1 MKTNVF
7 DGLAFLSLFL
17 VVVLL
22 PIFALPLT
30 NIPVETSKGLL
41 LVVGLALSIIFWA
54 IARFSDGK
62 IVFPKSALLAS
73 GLGIV
78 LVFLLSS
85 LFSGSPQVSLFGAMF
100 DIGSLWFVLA
110 AFVLMFMSSVV
121 FRTPRQG
128 KIVLLGVIL
137 SSALLLV
144 FQSAHLFFPVALS
157 LGILAGKTGNIL
169 GSWNAL
175 GLFAGFTGL
184 MSLFMVEFFSIS
196 KAGRTLLQ
204 ILILL
209 SLLFISAVNFPLVW
223 ALLGVSGLIIF
234 VYKISTTFGSN
245 KAEEGKDKQERK
257 HFPLVSFLVVIVSLL
272 FFISPNFIGGVV
284 PGRLQIST
292 NDVSPSLP
300 TTLSITKGVLSR
312 DPVFG
317 IGPNRFGE
325 AWSMYKPKSINNTQ
339 FWNASFE
346 SGSGLLPTLTA
357 TSGGLGILA
366 WIIFLVLL
374 LWTGLGLVF
383 LGANNR
389 ANWEIMMFFV
399 LSLYLFV
406 SSFFYSTG
414 PVIFLLALAFTGVFI
429 GLSASSGSAREVSL
443 SFLNDPRKSFFS
455 ILALVLLMIVSA
467 TASFKYVEKFSS
479 VFYFGRA
486 VFAFAQSMPEEAE
499 DAMNK
504 ALALHRNDLYLRVYS
519 QINLVKLDSLVQKS
533 NALSET
539 EKGDLQ
545 ASLDK
550 ALNGARLSA
559 DYNPKNYLNFQA
571 LGSVY
576 QAAVSLGVKG
586 AYGQAIEAYQAASA
600 LNPFNPGL
608 KLAMARVS
616 FTEGKVKEAKDYAN
630 AALSLK
636 PDYVDA
642 LIILS
647 QIAKNEGDNKAALSY
662 AQSALSFAPNDE
674 NLIKYVNSLSS
685 STSSSASGPTKE

>member
-1 MKTNVF
+1 MKTNIF

-22 PIFALPLT
+22 PIFSLPFT

-41 LVVGLALSIIFWA
+41 LVAGLALSVIFWA

-62 IVFPKSALLAS
+62 IIFPKSALLAS

-85 LFSGSPQVSLFGAMF
+85 LFSGSSQVSLFGTMF
-100 DIGSLWFVLA
+100 DIGSFWFIFA

-128 KIVLLGVIL
+128 KTMLLGIIL

-144 FQSAHLFFPVALS
+144 FQSIHLFLPAPLS
-157 LGILAGKTGNIL
+157 LGILAGKTGSIL

-184 MSLFMVEFFSIS
+184 MSLFMIEFFSIS
-196 KAGRTLLQ
+196 KAGKVLLQ
-204 ILILL
+204 VLTLF
-209 SLLFISAVNFPLVW
+209 SLLLISAVNFPLIW

-234 VYKISTTFGSN
+234 VYKISTTFGN
-245 KAEEGKDKQERK
+245 DKEGEEKEEQERRQ
-257 HFPLVSFLVVIVSLL
+257 FPLASFLVAIVSLL
-272 FFISPNFIGGVV
+272 FFISPNFIGSVI
-284 PGRLQIST
+284 PSRLQISIS
-292 NDVSPSLP
+292 DVSPSLP
-300 TTLSITKGVLSR
+300 ATLSITKGVLSES
-312 DPVFG
+312 PVFG

-325 AWSMYKPKSINNTQ
+325 AWSMHKPVSINNTQ
-339 FWNASFE
+339 FWDVSFE
-346 SGSGLLPTLTA
+346 SGSGLLPALTA

-366 WIIFLVLL
+366 WVIFFVLL
-374 LWTGLGLVF
+374 LWIGLGLVF
-383 LGANNR
+383 LGAKDKI
-389 ANWEIMMFFV
+389 NWEIMMFFV
-399 LSLYLFV
+399 LSLYLFI

-414 PVIFLLALAFTGVFI
+414 SVIFLLAFAFTGVFI
-429 GLSASSGSAREVSL
+429 GLSASLSFGREVTL

-455 ILALVLLMIVSA
+455 ILALVLLIIVSA

-486 VFAFAQSMPEEAE
+486 VSASTESVAE
-499 DAMNK
+499 DSINK
-504 ALALHRNDLYLRVYS
+504 ALSLHRNDLYLRAYS
-519 QINLVKLDSLVQKS
+519 QINLAKLNSLIKKGED
-533 NALSET
+533 LSEA
-539 EKGDLQ
+539 EKTDLQ
-545 ASLDK
+545 KNLDG
-550 ALNGARLSA
+550 ALGGAQLA
-559 DYNPKNYLNFQA
+559 ITYNPKNYLNFQA

-576 QAAVSLGVKG
+576 QAAASLGVKE
-586 AYGQAIEAYQAASA
+586 AFGQAIEAYQAASV

-642 LIILS
+642 LIVLS
-647 QIAKNEGDNKAALSY
+647 QIAKNEGDNKGALSY
-662 AQSALSFAPNDE
+662 AQSALSFAPDDE
-674 NLIKYVNSLSS
+674 NLIKYVDSLNNSAFPSEGDGS
-685 STSSSASGPTKE
+685 R

>member
-1 MKTNVF
+1 MKTNIF

-22 PIFALPLT
+22 PIFSLPFT

-41 LVVGLALSIIFWA
+41 LVAGLALSVIFWA

-62 IVFPKSALLAS
+62 IIFPKSALLAS

-85 LFSGSPQVSLFGAMF
+85 LFSGSSQVSLFGTMF
-100 DIGSLWFVLA
+100 DIGSFWFIFA

-128 KIVLLGVIL
+128 KTMLLGIIL

-144 FQSAHLFFPVALS
+144 FQSIHLFLPAPLS
-157 LGILAGKTGNIL
+157 LGILAGKTGSIL

-184 MSLFMVEFFSIS
+184 MSLFMIEFFSIS
-196 KAGRTLLQ
+196 KAGKVLLQ
-204 ILILL
+204 VLTLF
-209 SLLFISAVNFPLVW
+209 SLLLISAVNFPLIW

-234 VYKISTTFGSN
+234 VYKISTTFGN
-245 KAEEGKDKQERK
+245 DKEGEEKEEQERRQ
-257 HFPLVSFLVVIVSLL
+257 FPLASFLVAIVSLL
-272 FFISPNFIGGVV
+272 FFISPNFIGSVI
-284 PGRLQIST
+284 PSRLQISIS
-292 NDVSPSLP
+292 DVSPSLP
-300 TTLSITKGVLSR
+300 ATLSITKGVLSES
-312 DPVFG
+312 PVFG

-325 AWSMYKPKSINNTQ
+325 AWSMHKPVSINNTQ
-339 FWNASFE
+339 FWDVSFE
-346 SGSGLLPTLTA
+346 SGSGLLPALTA

-366 WIIFLVLL
+366 WVIFFVLL
-374 LWTGLGLVF
+374 LWIGLGLVF
-383 LGANNR
+383 LGAKDKI
-389 ANWEIMMFFV
+389 NWEIMMFFV
-399 LSLYLFV
+399 LSLYLFI

-414 PVIFLLALAFTGVFI
+414 SVIFLLAFAFTGVFI
-429 GLSASSGSAREVSL
+429 GLSASLSFGREVTL

-455 ILALVLLMIVSA
+455 ILALVLLIIVSA

-486 VFAFAQSMPEEAE
+486 VSASTESVAE
-499 DAMNK
+499 DSINK
-504 ALALHRNDLYLRVYS
+504 ALSLHRNDLYLRAYS
-519 QINLVKLDSLVQKS
+519 QINLAKLNSLIKKGED
-533 NALSET
+533 LSEA
-539 EKGDLQ
+539 EKTDLQ
-545 ASLDK
+545 KNLDG
-550 ALNGARLSA
+550 ALGGAQLA
-559 DYNPKNYLNFQA
+559 ITYNPKNYLNFQA

-576 QAAVSLGVKG
+576 QAAASLGVKE
-586 AYGQAIEAYQAASA
+586 AFGQAIEAYQAASV

-642 LIILS
+642 LIVLS
-647 QIAKNEGDNKAALSY
+647 QIAKNEGDNKGALSY
-662 AQSALSFAPNDE
+662 AQSALSFAPDDE
-674 NLIKYVNSLSS
+674 NLIKYVDSLNNSASP
-685 STSSSASGPTKE
+685 SASGATEE

>member
-1 MKTNVF
+1 MKTNIF

-22 PIFALPLT
+22 PIFSLPFT

-41 LVVGLALSIIFWA
+41 LVAGLALSVIFWA

-62 IVFPKSALLAS
+62 IIFPKSALLAS

-85 LFSGSPQVSLFGAMF
+85 LFSGSSQVSLFGTMF
-100 DIGSLWFVLA
+100 DIGSFWFIFA

-128 KIVLLGVIL
+128 KTMLLGIIL

-144 FQSAHLFFPVALS
+144 FQSIHLFLPAPLS
-157 LGILAGKTGNIL
+157 LGILAGKTGSIL

-184 MSLFMVEFFSIS
+184 MSLFMIEFFSIS
-196 KAGRTLLQ
+196 KAGKVLLQ
-204 ILILL
+204 VLTLF
-209 SLLFISAVNFPLVW
+209 SLLLISAVNFPLIW

-234 VYKISTTFGSN
+234 VYKISTTFGN
-245 KAEEGKDKQERK
+245 DKEGEEKEEQERRQ
-257 HFPLVSFLVVIVSLL
+257 FPLASFLVAIVSLL
-272 FFISPNFIGGVV
+272 FFISPNFIGSVI
-284 PGRLQIST
+284 PSRLQISIS
-292 NDVSPSLP
+292 DVSPSLP
-300 TTLSITKGVLSR
+300 ATLSITKGVLSES
-312 DPVFG
+312 PVFG

-325 AWSMYKPKSINNTQ
+325 AWSMHKPVSINNTQ
-339 FWNASFE
+339 FWDVSFE
-346 SGSGLLPTLTA
+346 SGSGLLPALTA

-366 WIIFLVLL
+366 WVIFFVLL
-374 LWTGLGLVF
+374 LWIGLGLVF
-383 LGANNR
+383 LGAKDKI
-389 ANWEIMMFFV
+389 NWEIMMFFV
-399 LSLYLFV
+399 LSLYLFI

-414 PVIFLLALAFTGVFI
+414 SVIFLLAFAFTGVFI
-429 GLSASSGSAREVSL
+429 GLSASLSFGREVTL

-455 ILALVLLMIVSA
+455 ILALVLLIIVSA

-486 VFAFAQSMPEEAE
+486 VSASTESVAE
-499 DAMNK
+499 DSINK
-504 ALALHRNDLYLRVYS
+504 ALSLHRNDLYLRAYS
-519 QINLVKLDSLVQKS
+519 QINLAKLNSLIKKGED
-533 NALSET
+533 LSEA
-539 EKGDLQ
+539 EKTDLQ
-545 ASLDK
+545 KNLDG
-550 ALNGARLSA
+550 ALGGAQLA
-559 DYNPKNYLNFQA
+559 ITYNPKNYLNFRA
-571 LGSVY
+571 VGSVY
-576 QAAVSLGVKG
+576 QAAASLGVKE
-586 AYGQAIEAYQAASA
+586 AFGQAIEAYQAASV

-642 LIILS
+642 LIVLS
-647 QIAKNEGDNKAALSY
+647 QIAKNEGDNKGALSY
-662 AQSALSFAPNDE
+662 AQSALSFAPDDE
-674 NLIKYVNSLSS
+674 NLIKYVDSLNNSAFPSEGDGS
-685 STSSSASGPTKE
+685 R

>member
-1 MKTNVF
+1 MKTNIF

-22 PIFALPLT
+22 PIFSLPFT

-41 LVVGLALSIIFWA
+41 LVAGLALSVIFWA

-62 IVFPKSALLAS
+62 IIFPKSALLAS

-85 LFSGSPQVSLFGAMF
+85 LFSGSSQVSLFGTMF
-100 DIGSLWFVLA
+100 DIGSFWFIFA

-128 KIVLLGVIL
+128 KTMLLGIIL

-144 FQSAHLFFPVALS
+144 FQSIHLFLPAPLS
-157 LGILAGKTGNIL
+157 LGILAGKTGSIL

-184 MSLFMVEFFSIS
+184 MSLFMIEFFSIS
-196 KAGRTLLQ
+196 KAGKVLLQ
-204 ILILL
+204 VLTLF
-209 SLLFISAVNFPLVW
+209 SLLLISAVNFPLIW

-234 VYKISTTFGSN
+234 VYKISTTFGN
-245 KAEEGKDKQERK
+245 DKEGEEKEEQERRQ
-257 HFPLVSFLVVIVSLL
+257 FPLASFLVAIVSLL
-272 FFISPNFIGGVV
+272 FFISPNFIGSVI
-284 PGRLQIST
+284 PSLLQISFS
-292 NDVSPSLP
+292 DVSPSLP
-300 TTLSITKGVLSR
+300 ATLSITKGVLSES
-312 DPVFG
+312 PVFG

-325 AWSMYKPKSINNTQ
+325 AWSMHKPVSINNTQ
-339 FWNASFE
+339 FWDVSFE
-346 SGSGLLPTLTA
+346 SGSGLLPALTA

-366 WIIFLVLL
+366 WVIFFVLL
-374 LWTGLGLVF
+374 LWIGLGLVF
-383 LGANNR
+383 LGAKDKI
-389 ANWEIMMFFV
+389 NWEIMMFFV
-399 LSLYLFV
+399 LSLYLFI

-414 PVIFLLALAFTGVFI
+414 SVIFLLAFAFTGVFI
-429 GLSASSGSAREVSL
+429 GLSASLSFGREVTL

-455 ILALVLLMIVSA
+455 ILALVLLIIVSA

-486 VFAFAQSMPEEAE
+486 VSASTESVAE
-499 DAMNK
+499 DSINK
-504 ALALHRNDLYLRVYS
+504 ALSLHRNDLYLRAYS
-519 QINLVKLDSLVQKS
+519 QINLAKLNSLIKKGED
-533 NALSET
+533 LSEA
-539 EKGDLQ
+539 EKTDLQ
-545 ASLDK
+545 KNLDG
-550 ALNGARLSA
+550 ALGGAQLA
-559 DYNPKNYLNFQA
+559 ITYNPKNYLNFQA

-576 QAAVSLGVKG
+576 QAAASLGVKE
-586 AYGQAIEAYQAASA
+586 AFGQAIEAYQAASV

-642 LIILS
+642 LIVLS
-647 QIAKNEGDNKAALSY
+647 QIAKNEGDNKGALSY
-662 AQSALSFAPNDE
+662 AQSALSFAPDDE
-674 NLIKYVNSLSS
+674 NLIKYVDSLNNSAFPSEGDGS
-685 STSSSASGPTKE
+685 R

>member
-169 GSWNAL
+169 GSWSAL

-443 SFLNDPRKSFFS
+443 SFLNDPRKNFFS

-486 VFAFAQSMPEEAE
+486 VFAFSQSMPEEAE

-642 LIILS
+642 LIVLS
-647 QIAKNEGDNKAALSY
+647 QIAKNEGDNKSALSY
-662 AQSALSFAPNDE
+662 AQNALFFAPNDE
-674 NLIKYVNSLSS
+674 NLIKYVNSLGGSA
-685 STSSSASGPTKE
+685 SSSASGSTEE

>member
-1 MKTNVF
+1 MKTNIF

-22 PIFALPLT
+22 PIFSLPFT
-30 NIPVETSKGLL
+30 NVPVETSKGLL
-41 LVVGLALSIIFWA
+41 LVAGLALSVIFWA

-62 IVFPKSALLAS
+62 IIFPKSALLAS

-85 LFSGSPQVSLFGAMF
+85 LFSGSSQVSLFGTMF
-100 DIGSLWFVLA
+100 DIGSFWFIFA

-128 KIVLLGVIL
+128 KTMLLGIIL

-144 FQSAHLFFPVALS
+144 FQSIHLFLPAPLS
-157 LGILAGKTGNIL
+157 LGILAGKTGSIL

-184 MSLFMVEFFSIS
+184 MSLFMIEFFSIS
-196 KAGRTLLQ
+196 KAGKVLLQ
-204 ILILL
+204 VLTLF
-209 SLLFISAVNFPLVW
+209 SLLLISAVNFPLIW

-234 VYKISTTFGSN
+234 VYKISTTFGN
-245 KAEEGKDKQERK
+245 DKEGEEKEEQERRQ
-257 HFPLVSFLVVIVSLL
+257 FPLASFLVAIVSLL
-272 FFISPNFIGGVV
+272 FFISPNFIGSVI
-284 PGRLQIST
+284 PSRLQISIS
-292 NDVSPSLP
+292 DVSPSLP
-300 TTLSITKGVLSR
+300 ATLSITKGVLSES
-312 DPVFG
+312 PVFG

-325 AWSMYKPKSINNTQ
+325 AWSMHKPVSINNTQ
-339 FWNASFE
+339 FWDVSFE
-346 SGSGLLPTLTA
+346 SGSGLLPALTA

-366 WIIFLVLL
+366 WVIFFVLL
-374 LWTGLGLVF
+374 LWIGLGLVF
-383 LGANNR
+383 LGAKDKI
-389 ANWEIMMFFV
+389 NWEIMMFFV
-399 LSLYLFV
+399 LSLYLFI

-414 PVIFLLALAFTGVFI
+414 SVIFLLAFAFTGVFI
-429 GLSASSGSAREVSL
+429 GLSASLSFGREVTL

-455 ILALVLLMIVSA
+455 ILALVLLIIVSA

-486 VFAFAQSMPEEAE
+486 VSASTESVAE
-499 DAMNK
+499 DSINK
-504 ALALHRNDLYLRVYS
+504 ALSLHRNDLYLRAYS
-519 QINLVKLDSLVQKS
+519 QINLAKLNSLIKKGED
-533 NALSET
+533 LSEA
-539 EKGDLQ
+539 EKTDLQ
-545 ASLDK
+545 KNLDG
-550 ALNGARLSA
+550 ALGGAQLA
-559 DYNPKNYLNFQA
+559 ITYNPKNYLNFQA

-576 QAAVSLGVKG
+576 QAAASLGVKE
-586 AYGQAIEAYQAASA
+586 AFGQAIEAYQAASV

-642 LIILS
+642 LIVLS
-647 QIAKNEGDNKAALSY
+647 QIAKNEGDNKGALSY
-662 AQSALSFAPNDE
+662 AQSALSFAPDDE
-674 NLIKYVNSLSS
+674 NLIKYVDSLNNSAFPSEGDGS
-685 STSSSASGPTKE
+685 R

>member
-1 MKTNVF
+1 MKTNIF

-22 PIFALPLT
+22 PIFSLPFT

-41 LVVGLALSIIFWA
+41 LVAGLALSVIFWA

-62 IVFPKSALLAS
+62 IIFPKSALLAS

-85 LFSGSPQVSLFGAMF
+85 LFSGSSQVSLFGTMF
-100 DIGSLWFVLA
+100 DIGSFWFIFA

-128 KIVLLGVIL
+128 KTMLLGIIL

-144 FQSAHLFFPVALS
+144 FQSIHLFLPAPLS
-157 LGILAGKTGNIL
+157 LGILAGKTGSIL

-184 MSLFMVEFFSIS
+184 MSLFMIEFFSIS
-196 KAGRTLLQ
+196 KAGKVLLQ
-204 ILILL
+204 VLTLF
-209 SLLFISAVNFPLVW
+209 SLLLISAVNFPLIW

-234 VYKISTTFGSN
+234 VYKISTTFGN
-245 KAEEGKDKQERK
+245 DKEGEEKEEQERRQ
-257 HFPLVSFLVVIVSLL
+257 FPLASFLVAIVSLL
-272 FFISPNFIGGVV
+272 FFISPNFIGSVI
-284 PGRLQIST
+284 PSRLQISIS
-292 NDVSPSLP
+292 DVSPSLP
-300 TTLSITKGVLSR
+300 ATLSITKGVLSES
-312 DPVFG
+312 PVFG

-325 AWSMYKPKSINNTQ
+325 AWSMHKPVSINNTQ
-339 FWNASFE
+339 FWDVSFE
-346 SGSGLLPTLTA
+346 SGSGLLPALTA

-366 WIIFLVLL
+366 WVIFFVLL
-374 LWTGLGLVF
+374 LWIGLGLVF
-383 LGANNR
+383 LGAKDKI
-389 ANWEIMMFFV
+389 NWEIMMFFV
-399 LSLYLFV
+399 LSLYLFI

-414 PVIFLLALAFTGVFI
+414 SVIFLLAFAFTGVFI
-429 GLSASSGSAREVSL
+429 GLSASLSFGREVTL

-455 ILALVLLMIVSA
+455 ILALVLLIIVSA

-486 VFAFAQSMPEEAE
+486 VSASTESVAE
-499 DAMNK
+499 DSINK
-504 ALALHRNDLYLRVYS
+504 ALSLHRNDLYLRAYS
-519 QINLVKLDSLVQKS
+519 QINLAKLNSLIKKGED
-533 NALSET
+533 LSEA
-539 EKGDLQ
+539 EKTDLQ
-545 ASLDK
+545 KNLDG
-550 ALNGARLSA
+550 ALGGAQLA
-559 DYNPKNYLNFQA
+559 ITYNPKNYLNFQA

-576 QAAVSLGVKG
+576 QAAASLGVKE
-586 AYGQAIEAYQAASA
+586 AFGQAIEAYQAASV

-642 LIILS
+642 LIVLS
-647 QIAKNEGDNKAALSY
+647 QIAKNEGDNKGALSY
-662 AQSALSFAPNDE
+662 AQSALSFAPDDE
-674 NLIKYVNSLSS
+674 DLIKYVNSLNNSAS
-685 STSSSASGPTKE
+685 PSASGATEE

>member
-1 MKTNVF
+1 MKTNIF

-22 PIFALPLT
+22 PIFSLPFT
-30 NIPVETSKGLL
+30 NVPVETSKGLL
-41 LVVGLALSIIFWA
+41 LVAGLALSVIFWA

-62 IVFPKSALLAS
+62 IIFPKSALLAS

-85 LFSGSPQVSLFGAMF
+85 LFSGSSQVSLFGTMF
-100 DIGSLWFVLA
+100 DIGSFWFIFA

-128 KIVLLGVIL
+128 KTMLLGIIL

-144 FQSAHLFFPVALS
+144 FQSIHLFLPAPLS
-157 LGILAGKTGNIL
+157 LGILAGKTGSIL

-184 MSLFMVEFFSIS
+184 MSLFMIEFFSIS
-196 KAGRTLLQ
+196 KAGKVLLQ
-204 ILILL
+204 VLTLF
-209 SLLFISAVNFPLVW
+209 SLLLISAVNFPLIW

-234 VYKISTTFGSN
+234 VYKISTTFGN
-245 KAEEGKDKQERK
+245 DKEGEEKEEQERRQ
-257 HFPLVSFLVVIVSLL
+257 FPLASFLVAIVSLL
-272 FFISPNFIGGVV
+272 FFISPNFIGSVI
-284 PGRLQIST
+284 PSRLQISIS
-292 NDVSPSLP
+292 DVSPSLP
-300 TTLSITKGVLSR
+300 ATLSITKGVLSES
-312 DPVFG
+312 PVFG

-325 AWSMYKPKSINNTQ
+325 AWSMHKPVSINNTQ
-339 FWNASFE
+339 FWDVSFE
-346 SGSGLLPTLTA
+346 SGSGLLPALTA

-366 WIIFLVLL
+366 WVIFFVLL
-374 LWTGLGLVF
+374 LWIGLGLVF
-383 LGANNR
+383 LGAKDKI
-389 ANWEIMMFFV
+389 NWEIMMFFV
-399 LSLYLFV
+399 LSLYLFI

-414 PVIFLLALAFTGVFI
+414 SVIFLLAFAFTGVFI
-429 GLSASSGSAREVSL
+429 GLSASLSFGREVIL

-455 ILALVLLMIVSA
+455 ILALVLLIIVSV

-486 VFAFAQSMPEEAE
+486 VSASTESVAE
-499 DAMNK
+499 DSINK
-504 ALALHRNDLYLRVYS
+504 ALSLHRNDLYLRAYS
-519 QINLVKLDSLVQKS
+519 QINLAKLNSLIKKGED
-533 NALSET
+533 LSEA
-539 EKGDLQ
+539 EKTDLQ
-545 ASLDK
+545 KNLDG
-550 ALNGARLSA
+550 ALGGAQLA
-559 DYNPKNYLNFQA
+559 ITYNSKNYLNFQA

-576 QAAVSLGVKG
+576 QAAASLGVKE
-586 AYGQAIEAYQAASA
+586 AFGQAIEAYQAASV

-642 LIILS
+642 LIVLS
-647 QIAKNEGDNKAALSY
+647 QIAKNEGDNKGALSY
-662 AQSALSFAPNDE
+662 AQSALSFAPDDE
-674 NLIKYVNSLSS
+674 NLIKYVDSLNNSASP
-685 STSSSASGPTKE
+685 SASGATEE

>member
-1 MKTNVF
+1 MKTNIF

-22 PIFALPLT
+22 PIFSLPFT

-41 LVVGLALSIIFWA
+41 LVAGLALSVIFWA
-54 IARFSDGK
+54 IARVSDGK
-62 IVFPKSALLAS
+62 IIFPKSALLAS

-85 LFSGSPQVSLFGAMF
+85 LFSGSSQVSLFGTMF
-100 DIGSLWFVLA
+100 DIGSFWFIFA

-128 KIVLLGVIL
+128 KTMLLGIIL

-144 FQSAHLFFPVALS
+144 FQSIHLFLPAPLS
-157 LGILAGKTGNIL
+157 LGILAGKTGSIL

-184 MSLFMVEFFSIS
+184 MSLFMIEFFSIS
-196 KAGRTLLQ
+196 KAGKVLLQ
-204 ILILL
+204 VLTLF
-209 SLLFISAVNFPLVW
+209 SLLLISAVNFPLIW

-234 VYKISTTFGSN
+234 VYKISTTFGN
-245 KAEEGKDKQERK
+245 DKEGEEKEEQERRQ
-257 HFPLVSFLVVIVSLL
+257 FPLASFLVAIVSLL
-272 FFISPNFIGGVV
+272 FFISPNFIGSVI
-284 PGRLQIST
+284 PSRLQISIS
-292 NDVSPSLP
+292 DVSPSLP
-300 TTLSITKGVLSR
+300 ATLSITKGVLSES
-312 DPVFG
+312 PVFG

-325 AWSMYKPKSINNTQ
+325 AWSMHKPVSINNTQ
-339 FWNASFE
+339 FWDVSFE
-346 SGSGLLPTLTA
+346 SGSGLLPALTA

-366 WIIFLVLL
+366 WVIFFVLL
-374 LWTGLGLVF
+374 LWIGLGLVF
-383 LGANNR
+383 LGAKDKI
-389 ANWEIMMFFV
+389 NWEIMMFFV
-399 LSLYLFV
+399 LSLYLFI

-414 PVIFLLALAFTGVFI
+414 SVIFLLAFAFTGVFI
-429 GLSASSGSAREVSL
+429 GLSASLSFGREVTL

-455 ILALVLLMIVSA
+455 ILALVLLIIVSA

-486 VFAFAQSMPEEAE
+486 VSASTESVAE
-499 DAMNK
+499 DSINK
-504 ALALHRNDLYLRVYS
+504 ALSLHRNDLYLRAYS
-519 QINLVKLDSLVQKS
+519 QINLAKLNSLIKKGED
-533 NALSET
+533 LSEA
-539 EKGDLQ
+539 EKTDLQ
-545 ASLDK
+545 KNLDG
-550 ALNGARLSA
+550 ALGGAQLA
-559 DYNPKNYLNFQA
+559 ITYNPKNYLNFQA

-576 QAAVSLGVKG
+576 QAAASLGVKE
-586 AYGQAIEAYQAASA
+586 AFGQAIEAYQAASV

-642 LIILS
+642 LIVLS
-647 QIAKNEGDNKAALSY
+647 QIAKNEGDNKGALSY
-662 AQSALSFAPNDE
+662 AQSALSFAPDDE
-674 NLIKYVNSLSS
+674 NLIKYVDSLNNSAFPSEGDGS
-685 STSSSASGPTKE
+685 R

>member
-1 MKTNVF
+1 MKTNIF

-22 PIFALPLT
+22 PIFSLPFT

-41 LVVGLALSIIFWA
+41 LVAGLALSVIFWA

-62 IVFPKSALLAS
+62 IIFPKSALLAS

-85 LFSGSPQVSLFGAMF
+85 LFSGSSQVSLFGTMF
-100 DIGSLWFVLA
+100 DIGSFWFIFA

-128 KIVLLGVIL
+128 KTMLLGIIL

-144 FQSAHLFFPVALS
+144 FQSIHLFLPAPLS
-157 LGILAGKTGNIL
+157 LGILAGKTGSIL

-184 MSLFMVEFFSIS
+184 MSLFMIEFFSIS
-196 KAGRTLLQ
+196 KAGKVLLQ
-204 ILILL
+204 VLTLF
-209 SLLFISAVNFPLVW
+209 SLLLISAVNFPLIW

-234 VYKISTTFGSN
+234 VYKISTTFGN
-245 KAEEGKDKQERK
+245 DKEGEEKEEQERRQ
-257 HFPLVSFLVVIVSLL
+257 FPLASFLVAIVSLL
-272 FFISPNFIGGVV
+272 FFISPNFIGSVI
-284 PGRLQIST
+284 PSRLQISIS
-292 NDVSPSLP
+292 DVSPSLP
-300 TTLSITKGVLSR
+300 ATLSITKGVLSES
-312 DPVFG
+312 PVFG

-325 AWSMYKPKSINNTQ
+325 AWSMHKPVSINNTQ
-339 FWNASFE
+339 FWDVSFE
-346 SGSGLLPTLTA
+346 SGSGLLPALTA

-366 WIIFLVLL
+366 WVIFFVLL
-374 LWTGLGLVF
+374 LWIGLGLVF
-383 LGANNR
+383 LGAKDKI
-389 ANWEIMMFFV
+389 NWEIMMFFV
-399 LSLYLFV
+399 LSLYLFI

-414 PVIFLLALAFTGVFI
+414 SVIFLLAFAFTGVFI
-429 GLSASSGSAREVSL
+429 GLSASLSFGREVTL

-455 ILALVLLMIVSA
+455 ILALVLLIIVSA

-486 VFAFAQSMPEEAE
+486 VSASTESVAE
-499 DAMNK
+499 DSINK
-504 ALALHRNDLYLRVYS
+504 ALSLHRNDLYLRAYS
-519 QINLVKLDSLVQKS
+519 QINLAKLNSLIKKGED
-533 NALSET
+533 LSEA
-539 EKGDLQ
+539 EKTDLQ
-545 ASLDK
+545 KNLDG
-550 ALNGARLSA
+550 ALGGAQLA
-559 DYNPKNYLNFQA
+559 ITYNSKNYLNFQA

-576 QAAVSLGVKG
+576 QAAASLGVKE
-586 AYGQAIEAYQAASA
+586 AFGQAIEAYQAASV

-642 LIILS
+642 LIVLS
-647 QIAKNEGDNKAALSY
+647 QIAKNEGDNKGALSY
-662 AQSALSFAPNDE
+662 AQSALSFAPDDE
-674 NLIKYVNSLSS
+674 NLIKYVDSLNNSAFPSEGDGS
-685 STSSSASGPTKE
+685 R